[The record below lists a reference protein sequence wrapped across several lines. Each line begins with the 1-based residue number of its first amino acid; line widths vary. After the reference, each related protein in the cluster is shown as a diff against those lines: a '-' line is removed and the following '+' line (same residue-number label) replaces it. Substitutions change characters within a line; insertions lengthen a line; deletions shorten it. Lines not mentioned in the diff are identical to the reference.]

1 MKVERGL
8 LSASGAA
15 ANSSSVDRR
24 LICRGEV
31 RGKTVIYVVEV
42 HDKAITGATGI

>member
-1 MKVERGL
+1 MKVEHGL

-31 RGKTVIYVVEV
+31 RGKTFIYVVV
-42 HDKAITGATGI
+42 HDKAITVATGI

>member
-1 MKVERGL
+1 MKVEHGL

-31 RGKTVIYVVEV
+31 RGKTFIYVEV
-42 HDKAITGATGI
+42 HDKAITVATGI